1 MLYYNKYKKYKN
13 KYMELKYKQLGGTKN
28 KYIKSSRILPENKYK
43 GKFEKDDY
51 MRQIKICHNLIKG
64 VQIDNVINEQSIL
77 DIGSGRFSDIKY
89 WLTKNIKLFI
99 GIEPSNESI
108 KFAISNIMRNKNE
121 INQKGM
127 KYIIKQGYGQYNWD
141 NIITPNVFDLLNFSW
156 SIHYMLDNIKD
167 LEQLIKNINKYTH
180 IGSKLIISYMDGYKI
195 KEKFKDGIY
204 EVYNNEDKIFHIKKM
219 YDKENIVGSK
229 VSVYLKGTYGLE
241 NDIEE
246 NLVFDKELFSKLD
259 NFKLIK
265 EVNYIE
271 LECAKLL
278 DNNQKK
284 VTDLYKYVIL
294 ERII

>member
-13 KYMELKYKQLGGTKN
+13 KYMALKYQQSGGAKN
-28 KYIKSSRILPENKYK
+28 KYIKSSRVLPENKYK
-43 GKFEKDDY
+43 GQFEKDDY

-64 VQIDNVINEQSIL
+64 VQIDNVTNEKTIL

-89 WLTKNIKLFI
+89 WLNKDIKLFV
-99 GIEPSNESI
+99 GIEPSDESI

-127 KYIIKQGYGQYNWD
+127 KYIIKQGYGQDNWD
-141 NIITPNVFDLLNFSW
+141 NIIKPQEFDLLNFSW
-156 SIHYMLDNIKD
+156 TIHYMLNNETD

-204 EVYNNEDKIFHIKKM
+204 EVFNNDDKIFHIKKM
-219 YDKENIVGSK
+219 YDKDNIVGSK

-246 NLVFDKELFSKLD
+246 NLVFDKELFDRLD

-265 EVNYIE
+265 EVNYID
-271 LECAKLL
+271 LDCAKKL
-278 DNNQKK
+278 DDNQKK
-284 VTDLYKYVIL
+284 VTELYKYVIL
-294 ERII
+294 EKIK